1 MMIGKASKIQ
11 AGATPKRQR
20 KQQFASQTQ
29 ELHKLIGDAVQKVQ
43 RG

>member
-1 MMIGKASKIQ
+1 LNLQTRFAQEQMQ
-11 AGATPKRQR
+11 A
-20 KQQFASQTQ
+20 FAAQTQ